1 MIFDS
6 PSIPENDGRRC
17 LRLQHVVCP
26 SAKRPSDWPWFL
38 PPYPRHFDSRRVGR
52 SHESIGGTW
61 RSISTESAKKAMW
74 GLSALRRKAL
84 MIYIY
89 IYRSAKTQEFSSWGA
104 LVEASDLFFPF
115 WPVRLAETWLPTQ
128 HSGSQ
133 HPELH
138 CGVLSPRFVDQQ
150 VPK

>member
-1 MIFDS
+1 MA
-6 PSIPENDGRRC
+6 
-17 LRLQHVVCP
+17 V
-26 SAKRPSDWPWFL
+26 
-38 PPYPRHFDSRRVGR
+38 HFDRVGEEGHVG
-52 SHESIGGTW
+52 SV
-61 RSISTESAKKAMW
+61 STQEK
-74 GLSALRRKAL
+74 GPND
-84 MIYIY
+84 IYIY